1 MRERVLRG
9 CFSVLALAVAAAFAV
24 TGWAGAQQ
32 IPATAPSQGAAVE
45 APASGAKLP
54 SALLQPGIEAVRG
67 AMGGIRLDKWKAS
80 EAVRDEADA
89 NRNSIQKDLDATLPG
104 LLASADAAPNSVVA
118 VMPVYRNVEAL
129 YDVLLRIAA
138 AAHIAAPTQQ
148 SGALDAAMLSLDSGR
163 RGLAERIQISAAAT
177 EKQVGDLQASLKAA
191 KDVPAP
197 VPVACPAPAP
207 VKKKKPV
214 VKTAAKPAPTP
225 QGAGGSH

>member
-1 MRERVLRG
+1 MRERVLRER
-9 CFSVLALAVAAAFAV
+9 FSVLALSAALGV

-32 IPATAPSQGAAVE
+32 IPATAPSQAAAVE
-45 APASGAKLP
+45 APGSGVKLP
-54 SALLQPGIEAVRG
+54 SAVLQPGIEAVRG

-118 VMPVYRNVEAL
+118 VLPAYRNVEAL

-138 AAHIAAPTQQ
+138 AAHMSAPTQQ
-148 SGALDAAMLSLDSGR
+148 SGVLDAAMLSLDSGR
-163 RGLAERIQISAAAT
+163 RGLAERIQISAAAA

-197 VPVACPAPAP
+197 VAVACPTPTTP

-214 VKTAAKPAPTP
+214 VKSAAKPATP
-225 QGAGGSH
+225 